1 MLEISISQ
9 PASHEFAISNE
20 YYLFVLKVKRNVLR
34 FDFPFFFNLFFFLAF
49 LRTLRS
55 TCEARPSLENIS
67 RKRAVHRASSTY
79 VPATTSTHIKPY
91 TCACRRVRKNNFC
104 CFSKKIS
111 NIKRTVHIGLDHL
124 IE

>member
-20 YYLFVLKVKRNVLR
+20 YYLFALIVKRNVLR

-55 TCEARPSLENIS
+55 TCEARHSLENIS
-67 RKRAVHRASSTY
+67 RKRAVQL
-79 VPATTSTHIKPY
+79 
-91 TCACRRVRKNNFC
+91 ACYIGPCNPFDAYQTLYMRM
-104 CFSKKIS
+104 SKSAQK
-111 NIKRTVHIGLDHL
+111 
-124 IE
+124 

>member
-20 YYLFVLKVKRNVLR
+20 YYLFVLIVKRNVLR

-55 TCEARPSLENIS
+55 TCEARPSLENIFS
-67 RKRAVHRASSTY
+67 QASSASCELYIY

-91 TCACRRVRKNNFC
+91 MRM
-104 CFSKKIS
+104 SKSAQK
-111 NIKRTVHIGLDHL
+111 
-124 IE
+124 